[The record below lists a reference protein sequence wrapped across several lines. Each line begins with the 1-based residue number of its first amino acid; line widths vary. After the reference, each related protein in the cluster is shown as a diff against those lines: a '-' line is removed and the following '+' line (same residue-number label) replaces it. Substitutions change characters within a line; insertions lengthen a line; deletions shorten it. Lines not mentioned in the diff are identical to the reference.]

1 MTARLH
7 PATVGAALL
16 AAASLAPACTTV
28 GPDYAR
34 PDLAPPA
41 AIRGAGG
48 GGGTAAAAASFGDA
62 AWLDVFQDDVL
73 RDLVRTALAD
83 NDDIHVAAARV
94 LQAQAV
100 LGVTRAD
107 AFPTVGVEA
116 QAGGGRLAAT
126 DSASAR
132 TVGALRAGAAAAW
145 ELDFWGKYRRAT
157 EAARAQL
164 LAAEWGRRAV
174 TATIVADVARAYYGL
189 RALDLQLD
197 IARRALAS
205 RQESLALTQVR
216 ERGGVTSLVDVREAE
231 QLVFGAGAAIADLE
245 RLIAQQEHL
254 LSILAGGYPAAVAR
268 GLALEAQPHPPAI
281 PAGVGS
287 ALLARRPDVQQ
298 AEQALVAANAQ
309 IGVARASYFPTI
321 ALTGSGGLQSTA
333 LRALFSG
340 GASVWTAAI
349 GVAQPIVT
357 AGRTRSQ
364 VALAR
369 ARTDEAI
376 ALYARTVKQAFRD
389 ASDALVGHAQ
399 YRQLRDQQDQ
409 LTTASRDARR
419 LADIR
424 YRGGATSYLEVLDA
438 ETRLFE
444 AEIRLAQAREAELV
458 SFVEVYRALG
468 GGWHQDGRPD
478 APTAA
483 RPTP

>member
-1 MTARLH
+1 MRPRPSLALV
-7 PATVGAALL
+7 AAALV
-16 AAASLAPACTTV
+16 APACTTV
-28 GPDYAR
+28 GPDYRR

-41 AIRGAGG
+41 SVRGAGHADTG
-48 GGGTAAAAASFGDA
+48 ASFGDA
-62 AWLDVFQDDVL
+62 AWIDVFQDDVL
-73 RDLVRTALAD
+73 RDLLRTSLAR
-83 NDDIHVAAARV
+83 NDDLRVAAARV

-107 AFPTVGVEA
+107 AFPTVGAEA
-116 QAGGGRLAAT
+116 QAGGGRLAET

-132 TVGALRAGAAAAW
+132 TAGALRVGAVAAW
-145 ELDFWGKYRRAT
+145 EIDFWGKYRRAT
-157 EAARAQL
+157 ESARAQL

-174 TATIVADVARAYYGL
+174 GATIVADVARAYYGL
-189 RALDLQLD
+189 RALDLQLE

-231 QLVFGAGAAIADLE
+231 QLVFGAGATIADLE
-245 RLIAQQEHL
+245 RLIAQQENL
-254 LSILAGGYPAAVAR
+254 LSILAGGYPDAIAR

-281 PAGVGS
+281 PAGLSS

-298 AEQALVAANAQ
+298 AEQALISATAQ
-309 IGVARASYFPTI
+309 IGVARANYFPTI

-333 LRALFSG
+333 LRALFTG
-340 GASVWTAAI
+340 GAGVWTAA
-349 GVAQPIVT
+349 VSAAQPLVT

-369 ARTDEAI
+369 ARAEEST
-376 ALYARTVKQAFRD
+376 ALYAQTVKQAFRE
-389 ASDALVGHAQ
+389 ASDALLGHA
-399 YRQLRDQQDQ
+399 RLREFRDQQER

-468 GGWHQDGRPD
+468 GGWQQDGRPG
-478 APTAA
+478 AA
-483 RPTP
+483 GPTP

>member
-1 MTARLH
+1 MTPARRL
-7 PATVGAALL
+7 ALL
-16 AAASLAPACTTV
+16 VTAAAAPACTTA
-28 GPDYAR
+28 GPDYVR

-41 AIRGAGG
+41 AIRGA
-48 GGGTAAAAASFGDA
+48 AAGDAASFGDA
-62 AWLDVFQDDVL
+62 AWLDVFQDAAL
-73 RDLVRTALAD
+73 RDLLRTARVR
-83 NDDIHVAAARV
+83 NDDVHVAAARV

-107 AFPTVGVEA
+107 AFPTAGAEV

-132 TVGALRAGAAAAW
+132 TAGALRAGAVAAW
-145 ELDFWGKYRRAT
+145 EIDFWGKYRRAT

-174 TATIVADVARAYYGL
+174 AATIVADVARAYYGL
-189 RALDLQLD
+189 RGLDLQLE

-231 QLVFGAGAAIADLE
+231 QLVFGAGATIADLE
-245 RLIAQQEHL
+245 RLIAQQENL
-254 LSILAGGYPAAVAR
+254 LSILAGGYPAPVSR

-281 PAGVGS
+281 PAGMPS

-298 AEQALVAANAQ
+298 AEQGLVAANAQ

-333 LRALFSG
+333 LRALFTG
-340 GASVWTAAI
+340 GAGVWTAAASA
-349 GVAQPIVT
+349 AQPIVT
-357 AGRTRSQ
+357 AGRTRAQ

-369 ARTDEAI
+369 ARTEEAT
-376 ALYARTVKQAFRD
+376 ARYAQTVKQAFRD
-389 ASDALVGHAQ
+389 AADALTGHAQ
-399 YRQLRDQQDQ
+399 FRQFRDQQER
-409 LTTASRDARR
+409 LATASRDARR
-419 LADIR
+419 LAEIR

-458 SFVEVYRALG
+458 SYVEVYRALG
-468 GGWHQDGRPD
+468 GGWQQDSRPE
-478 APTAA
+478 AA